1 MYLVRTFSELFISIN
16 QDHLF
21 YNDLIIQHVL
31 VSYQTLMNNSGL
43 FGIDYRAIISLRN
56 NCDCEIS
63 QEMRLLVECY

>member
-56 NCDCEIS
+56 NCEIS

>member
-21 YNDLIIQHVL
+21 YNNLIIQHVL

-56 NCDCEIS
+56 NCEIS

>member
-1 MYLVRTFSELFISIN
+1 MYLVRTFSELLISIN

-56 NCDCEIS
+56 NCEIS

>member
-43 FGIDYRAIISLRN
+43 FGRDYRAIISLRN
-56 NCDCEIS
+56 NCEIS

>member
-56 NCDCEIS
+56 NYEIS

>member
-1 MYLVRTFSELFISIN
+1 MYLVRTFSELFISIH

-21 YNDLIIQHVL
+21 YNNLIIQHVL

-56 NCDCEIS
+56 NCEIS